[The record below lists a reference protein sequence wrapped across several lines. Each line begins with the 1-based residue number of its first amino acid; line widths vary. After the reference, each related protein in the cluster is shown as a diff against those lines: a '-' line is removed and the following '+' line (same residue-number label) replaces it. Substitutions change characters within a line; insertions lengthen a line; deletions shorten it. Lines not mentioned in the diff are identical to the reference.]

1 MHVQKHIIIISGP
14 SGSGQDTVIR
24 LLEKF
29 FSIERVITTT
39 TRSMR
44 PMERQG
50 EPYYF
55 TDPDSFRDRIEKGDF
70 FEWAKQYNGQYY
82 GVTKQEIERVAT
94 SEKLGIWKLDYQGVE
109 HAKKLFPGI
118 QAILLTAPLHELEA
132 RIRRRDNPTDAYV
145 AERMAYTKESLAHA
159 GDYDL
164 VVDNRDGKL
173 EETVKTI
180 SDFIESHL
188 EVHSLTHHVI

>member
-1 MHVQKHIIIISGP
+1 MNVPKHVIIISGP

-24 LLEKF
+24 QLEKVF
-29 FSIERVITTT
+29 PIERVITTT
-39 TRSMR
+39 SRSMR
-44 PMERQG
+44 PLEKQG

-55 TDPDSFRDRIEKGDF
+55 TDPDTFHARIERGEF

-82 GVTKQEIERVAT
+82 GVTKDEIERVAN
-94 SEKLGIWKLDYQGVE
+94 SGKLGIWKLDYQGVE
-109 HAKKLFPGI
+109 HAKELFPGI

-132 RIRRRDNPTDAYV
+132 RIRRRDNPTNEYV

-164 VVDNRDGKL
+164 VVDNRDGML
-173 EETVKTI
+173 DETVTTI
-180 SDFIESHL
+180 SEFIESHL
-188 EVHSLTHHVI
+188 EVHGAI